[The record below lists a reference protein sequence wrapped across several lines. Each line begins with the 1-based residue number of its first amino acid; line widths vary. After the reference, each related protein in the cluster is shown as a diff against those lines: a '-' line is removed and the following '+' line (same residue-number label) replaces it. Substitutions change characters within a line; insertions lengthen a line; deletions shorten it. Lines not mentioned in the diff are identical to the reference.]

1 MNLGYQCH
9 SVMWGFWHAMIIIK
23 LDSLW
28 TSFSGLLLLKIN
40 IDMVLIWLLVL
51 LLDFK
56 YLDVSLWLCFNVLI
70 EHCTLV
76 AIFDRILYL
85 NFLWLLS
92 LTIWIQAIYYRQV
105 TNNQILLLVIMRFLL
120 FLMTLFTFFIQAPLT
135 RDLDRV
141 PTIDFTVCF
150 FSSFNQRRQSSTRIA
165 PYLVLPDYLGHI
177 SILMKRFKWALI
189 LSLLWIL
196 FLLSRSHLWLDFTA
210 LDL

>member
-1 MNLGYQCH
+1 
-9 SVMWGFWHAMIIIK
+9 MWGFWHAVIIIK

-28 TSFSGLLLLKIN
+28 TSFSVLLRLKIN

-56 YLDVSLWLCFNVLI
+56 YLDVSLWICLDVLI
-70 EHCTLV
+70 KHCALV
-76 AIFDRILYL
+76 TIFDWILYL

-105 TNNQILLLVIMRFLL
+105 TNNQILLLALMWLLL
-120 FLMTLFTFFIQAPLT
+120 FLMTVFTFFSQAPLT
-135 RDLDRV
+135 RDLDGV
-141 PTIDFTVCF
+141 STIVLTICF
-150 FSSFNQRRQSSTRIA
+150 FSSFYQGRQSSAWIT
-165 PYLVLPDYLGHI
+165 PYLVLLDYLSYI

-189 LSLLWIL
+189 LSLLWIR
-196 FLLSRSHLWLDFTA
+196 FLLSRSCLWLDFTA